1 MQEIQNSKFKIQNS
15 KFKIQNSKFKIIFPM
30 RKIVLLLFSFH
41 FSVFTFSQDM
51 TSLVMKVKAKLDQV
65 NDYEADGR
73 MKTDVA
79 FIKAPIGKVKIFY
92 KKPNKFRL
100 KKDGGISL
108 LPKGGVSVN
117 MNSIFSMTD
126 FVALAA
132 GEAIVGGVK
141 TKIVKLLPSNE
152 NSDVVLTTMYIDE
165 ANLLVKKAV
174 TTTKENGTYEI
185 EMSYG
190 AFALYGLPDKVVFG
204 FNTKDYKLPKGI
216 TLEFD
221 DNEKPVSETEKIK
234 NKKGR
239 VEIVYTN
246 YIINK
251 GIADAVFK

>member
-1 MQEIQNSKFKIQNS
+1 MRTF
-15 KFKIQNSKFKIIFPM
+15 II
-30 RKIVLLLFSFH
+30 LLFTFH
-41 FSVFTFSQDM
+41 FSTFTSSAQDM
-51 TSLVMKVKAKLDQV
+51 TPLVMKVKAKLDQV
-65 NDYEADGR
+65 NDYEADGK

-79 FIKAPIGKVKIFY
+79 FIKAPVGKVKIYF

-100 KKDGGISL
+100 RKDGGISL

-117 MNSIFSMTD
+117 MSSIVTTD
-126 FVALAA
+126 EFVALAA
-132 GEAIVGGVK
+132 GEAVVAGTK
-141 TKIVKLLPSNE
+141 TKVVKMLPVNE

-165 ANLLVKKAV
+165 ANLLVRKAV

-185 EMSYG
+185 EMTYG
-190 AFALYGLPDKVVFG
+190 KFSNFGLPDKVTFS
-204 FNTKDYKLPKGI
+204 FNTKNYKLPKGL

-221 DNEKPVSETEKIK
+221 DNEKPLTEEQKLK

-251 GIADAVFK
+251 GIADTIFK

>member
-1 MQEIQNSKFKIQNS
+1 MVRSISYFLVVVAGSLSLTVQA
-15 KFKIQNSKFKIIFPM
+15 
-30 RKIVLLLFSFH
+30 
-41 FSVFTFSQDM
+41 QDM
-51 TSLVMKVKAKLDQV
+51 TGLISKVKAKLDQV

-79 FIKAPIGKVKIFY
+79 FIKAPVGKVKVYY

-108 LPKGGVSVN
+108 LPRGGVSVN
-117 MNSIFSMTD
+117 MNSIIATAD
-126 FVALAA
+126 FIALAA
-132 GEAIVGGVK
+132 GEASVGGTR
-141 TKIVKLLPSNE
+141 TKVVKLLPANESN
-152 NSDVVLTTMYIDE
+152 DIVLTTMYIDE
-165 ANLLVKKAV
+165 ANLLVRKAV

-190 AFALYGLPDKVVFG
+190 QFSNYGLPDKVVFS

-221 DNEKPVSETEKIK
+221 DTEKELTEAEKIR

-239 VEIVYTN
+239 VEISYSN
-246 YIINK
+246 YVVNK
-251 GIADAVFK
+251 GVPDSVFK

>member
-1 MQEIQNSKFKIQNS
+1 
-15 KFKIQNSKFKIIFPM
+15 M
-30 RKIVLLLFSFH
+30 RKILLLLVTCHLSL
-41 FSVFTFSQDM
+41 VTFSQDM
-51 TSLVMKVKAKLDQV
+51 TALVMKVKAKLDQV

-79 FIKAPIGKVKIFY
+79 FIKAPIGKVKVFY

-117 MNSIFSMTD
+117 MNSIFSITD

-132 GEAIVGGVK
+132 GEAVVGGSK

-152 NSDVVLTTMYIDE
+152 NSDIVLTTMYIDE

-190 AFALYGLPDKVVFG
+190 QFMQYGLPDKVVFG

-221 DNEKPVSETEKIK
+221 DNEKKISEAEKLK
-234 NKKGR
+234 NKKGK
-239 VEIVYTN
+239 VEITYTN

-251 GIADAVFK
+251 GINDSVFK

>member
-1 MQEIQNSKFKIQNS
+1 MFRSIRYFLVVVAGSLSLTVQA
-15 KFKIQNSKFKIIFPM
+15 
-30 RKIVLLLFSFH
+30 
-41 FSVFTFSQDM
+41 QDM
-51 TSLVMKVKAKLDQV
+51 TGLINKVKAKLGQV

-79 FIKAPIGKVKIFY
+79 FIKAPVGKVKVYY

-108 LPKGGVSVN
+108 LPRGGVSVN
-117 MNSIFSMTD
+117 MNSIIATAD
-126 FVALAA
+126 FIALAA
-132 GEAIVGGVK
+132 GEASVGGTK
-141 TKIVKLLPSNE
+141 TKVVKLLPANESN
-152 NSDVVLTTMYIDE
+152 DIVLTTMYIDE
-165 ANLLVKKAV
+165 VNLLVRKAV

-190 AFALYGLPDKVVFG
+190 QFSNYGLPDKVIFS

-221 DNEKPVSETEKIK
+221 DTEKELTEAEKIR

-239 VEIVYTN
+239 VEISYSN
-246 YIINK
+246 YVVNK
-251 GIADAVFK
+251 GVPDSVFK

>member
-1 MQEIQNSKFKIQNS
+1 
-15 KFKIQNSKFKIIFPM
+15 M
-30 RKIVLLLFSFH
+30 RKIILFLFTLQIAV
-41 FSVFTFSQDM
+41 FSYCQDM
-51 TSLVMKVKAKLDQV
+51 TALVMKVKAKLDQV

-79 FIKAPIGKVKIFY
+79 FIKAPIGRVKVYY
-92 KKPNKFRL
+92 KKPNRFRL

-117 MNSIFSMTD
+117 MNSIFTTTD
-126 FVALAA
+126 FVALSA
-132 GEAIVGGVK
+132 GETVIGGTK
-141 TKIVKLLPSNE
+141 TRIVKLLPINE

-165 ANLLVKKAV
+165 PNLLVKKAV

-190 AFALYGLPDKVVFG
+190 RFSQYGLPDKVVFG
-204 FNTKDYKLPKGI
+204 FNTKDYKLPKGL

-221 DNEKPVSETEKIK
+221 DEKPVSEAEKLR

-239 VEIVYTN
+239 VEITYTN

-251 GIADAVFK
+251 GIADSIFK